1 MGFTFGFGALVW
13 VYAGESFPAH
23 LRSLGSSVMLTANL
37 TANALVAAIFLT
49 MLHTLG
55 GTGTFAVFG
64 LLATVGFVLVYRFAP
79 ETKGRQLEDIRHFW
93 ENNGRWPDQIPNA
106 TTDMQAC
113 R

>member
-1 MGFTFGFGALVW
+1 
-13 VYAGESFPAH
+13 
-23 LRSLGSSVMLTANL
+23 VMLTANL

-93 ENNGRWPDQIPNA
+93 ENNGRWPDAIPTA

>member
-23 LRSLGSSVMLTANL
+23 LRSLGSSAMLTANL
-37 TANALVAAIFLT
+37 TANALVEAVFLT
-49 MLHTLG
+49 LLNTLG
-55 GTGTFAVFG
+55 GAGMFTIFAVLA
-64 LLATVGFVLVYRFAP
+64 LLGFFLVYRFAP

-93 ENNGRWPDQIPNA
+93 ENNGRWPDEIPSTA
-106 TTDMQAC
+106 TDVQAC